1 MADTIRTLAALQA
14 LLADNSSNDI
24 SPQDLRDA
32 IYSLHNAYQVM
43 GAADGWK
50 DLKTDLLATPGG
62 GTAPTLTAFGP
73 SGNLK
78 ALAFTNGD
86 EVFFTFHTPHDI
98 KAGSTMYPHVHWT
111 TSGTSTAVVNWQL
124 DYSLAIG
131 HNQVGGDFPAP
142 STINL
147 AEAASGTAW
156 RHMVTEDGTGITAP
170 EPDSLIVCRLVRSS
184 ATNGDTV
191 FGMNVDWHYQTD
203 RHATKNRTPDFNA

>member
-14 LLADNSSNDI
+14 LLADNTSNDI

-50 DLKTDLLATPGG
+50 DLKTDLLSATSGAS
-62 GTAPTLTAFGP
+62 APSLTAFGP

-78 ALAFTNGD
+78 ALAFSNGD
-86 EVFFTFHTPHDI
+86 EAFFTFHTTHDI
-98 KAGSTMYPHVHWT
+98 KEGSTMYPHVHWT
-111 TSGTSTAVVNWQL
+111 SSGTSNAVVDWAL
-124 DYSLAIG
+124 EYSAAIG
-131 HNQVGGDFPAP
+131 HNQVGGDFGAP
-142 STINL
+142 TTINL
-147 AEAASGTAW
+147 SEAASGTAW

-170 EPDSLIVCRLVRSS
+170 EPDTLIVCRLSRTS
-184 ATNGDTV
+184 ATNADTI
-191 FGMNVDWHYQTD
+191 FGLAVDWHYQTD